1 MRIDK
6 LTSKLQNALAD
17 AQSLAVGRGHN
28 EIHPQHLLLAL
39 LEDRDG
45 GLKALVNKAGGD
57 ATSLMSGLKRQLDD
71 LPTVSQFDGNVA
83 PRRPSASF

>member
-28 EIHPQHLLLAL
+28 EIHPQHLLRFFGVLYV
-39 LEDRDG
+39 
-45 GLKALVNKAGGD
+45 VNILRLI
-57 ATSLMSGLKRQLDD
+57 SVLSNLNCRW
-71 LPTVSQFDGNVA
+71 NE
-83 PRRPSASF
+83 